1 MNNSKSAVHQNLYDI
16 SKTTLRDKFKA
27 LNADIKK
34 EKWLKNQLRTQFKK
48 SQGKIYSQNNPK
60 KTGDRN

>member
-16 SKTTLRDKFKA
+16 SKTMLRDKFKA

-34 EKWLKNQLRTQFKK
+34 EKWLKN
-48 SQGKIYSQNNPK
+48 
-60 KTGDRN
+60 